1 VRAGRLA
8 ATSAVVHC
16 GDVAYSKEGRMPRN
30 SLAAA
35 LLCAGLFAA
44 GAPAT
49 AQDRVTFGTDWR
61 AQAEHGCFYQAQAAG
76 IYRAHGLEVTIRQG
90 GPNVNHR
97 QLMINGALDF
107 NMGSNAYGALNFAKE
122 GIPMVA
128 VAAIFQKLPAV
139 LIAHPGVGNDSM
151 AALKGRPILISTDA
165 RATWWLFLKQK
176 FGFTDD
182 QIRPYTFNPAPFLA
196 DRNSVQQGYLSSE
209 PYSIEKQAGFKPV
222 VMLIADSGFAAYSTL
237 IETSEKLVRE
247 KPDLVQRFVDASIKG
262 CYAYHYGD
270 PAAANALI
278 KRDNPEMTDD
288 LLAHGRT
295 ILNQYGILD
304 SGDAKELGIGA
315 MTEARWKE
323 FFDSTVAAGVY
334 PAGLDWRKGFT
345 TRFVNKRTGM

>member
-1 VRAGRLA
+1 MAMTRKFTAALAG
-8 ATSAVVHC
+8 
-16 GDVAYSKEGRMPRN
+16 
-30 SLAAA
+30 AA
-35 LLCAGLFAA
+35 LLATGAA
-44 GAPAT
+44 AA
-49 AQDRVTFGTDWR
+49 AQDKISFGTDWR

-76 IYRAHGLEVTIRQG
+76 IFRAHGLDVTIRQG

-107 NMGSNAYGALNFAKE
+107 NMGSNAYGALNFVKE

-139 LIAHPGVGNDSM
+139 LIAHPGVGNDQM

-182 QIRPYTFNPAPFLA
+182 QIRPYTFNSAPFLA

-209 PYSIEKQAGFKPV
+209 PYSIEKQAGVTPV

-237 IETSEKLVRE
+237 IETSEKLARE

-270 PAAANALI
+270 PSAANALI

-288 LLAHGRT
+288 LLAHGRA
-295 ILNQYGILD
+295 ILNEYGILD
-304 SGDAKELGIGA
+304 SGDAKRLGIGA

-334 PAGLDWRKGFT
+334 PAGLDWRKAFT
-345 TRFVNKRTGM
+345 DRFVNKRTGM

>member
-1 VRAGRLA
+1 MTRIGV
-8 ATSAVVHC
+8 
-16 GDVAYSKEGRMPRN
+16 
-30 SLAAA
+30 AAA
-35 LLCAGLFAA
+35 LVGAALFAA
-44 GAPAT
+44 QGAAT
-49 AQDRVTFGTDWR
+49 AQDKVSFGTDWR

-76 IYRAHGLEVTIRQG
+76 IYRAHGLDVTIRQG

-107 NMGSNAYGALNFAKE
+107 NMGSNAYGALNFVKE

-139 LIAHPGVGNDSM
+139 LIAHPGVGNDQM
-151 AALKGRPILISTDA
+151 AALKGKPILISTDA

-182 QIRPYTFNPAPFLA
+182 QIRPYTFNSAPFLA

-237 IETSEKLVRE
+237 IETSEKLARE

-270 PAAANALI
+270 PTAANALI

-288 LLAHGRT
+288 LLSHGRA
-295 ILNQYGILD
+295 ILNEYGILD
-304 SGDAKELGIGA
+304 SGDAKRVGIGA

-334 PAGLDWRKGFT
+334 PAGLDWRKAFT
-345 TRFVNKRTGM
+345 DRFVNKRAGM